1 MSYSYIALGDSLT
14 VGIGASFFL
23 PGFVQRYQI
32 LAISELQEP
41 VYVQSF
47 AHPGFQSLD
56 VLLELNNDLLMEQ
69 IKYADII
76 TITAGGND
84 LIQAARK
91 FEEDQNEEDFSIA
104 LKRCMDNYR
113 KIIKTINTL
122 KNDSVNPYIIRL
134 IDLYNPF
141 PENPLAEKWIKK
153 FNLHLKNFVKVPY
166 ISVVQIDRVF
176 KGHETDYLSID
187 GIHPNDR
194 GYEKIAE
201 ALHHLG
207 YGELSLDLEEE

>member
-14 VGIGASFFL
+14 VGIGASFL
-23 PGFVQRYQI
+23 SPGFVQRYQI
-32 LAISELQEP
+32 LAMSELQEP
-41 VYVQSF
+41 VNVQTY
-47 AHPGFQSLD
+47 AHPGYQSHD
-56 VLLELNNDLLMEQ
+56 ILLELNNDFLMEQ
-69 IKYADII
+69 IKNADII

-104 LKRCMDNYR
+104 LKRCMDNYQR
-113 KIIKTINTL
+113 IIKTINVL
-122 KNDSVNPYIIRL
+122 KNDSANPYIIRL

-153 FNLHLKNFVKVPY
+153 FNLQLKNFVKVPY

-176 KGHETDYLSID
+176 KGHETEYLSID
-187 GIHPNDR
+187 GLHPSDR

>member
-1 MSYSYIALGDSLT
+1 M
-14 VGIGASFFL
+14 
-23 PGFVQRYQI
+23 
-32 LAISELQEP
+32 SELQEP
-41 VYVQSF
+41 IYVQTF

-104 LKRCMDNYR
+104 LKRCMDNYQ
-113 KIIKTINTL
+113 KIMKTINTL
-122 KNDSVNPYIIRL
+122 KDDSVNPYIIRL

-153 FNLHLKNFVKVPY
+153 FNLQLKNFVKVPY

-176 KGHETDYLSID
+176 KGHEKDYLTID
-187 GIHPNDR
+187 GIHPNDL

>member
-14 VGIGASFFL
+14 VGIGASFL
-23 PGFVQRYQI
+23 SPGFVQRYQL
-32 LAISELQEP
+32 LAMNELQEP
-41 VYVQSF
+41 ITVQTY
-47 AHPGFQSLD
+47 AHPGFQSHD
-56 VLLELNNDLLMEQ
+56 VLMELNNAFLMEQ
-69 IKYADII
+69 IKSSDII

-104 LKRCMDNYR
+104 LKRCMENYR
-113 KIIKTINTL
+113 KIIKEVNTL
-122 KNDSVNPYIIRL
+122 KHDSATSYIIRL

-141 PENPLAEKWIKK
+141 PENPLAEKWIRN
-153 FNLHLKNFVKVPY
+153 FNSQLKSMVKAPY

-176 KGHETDYLSID
+176 KGHETDYLSLD

-207 YGELSLDLEEE
+207 YGDLILDLEEE